1 MDWKHVDP
9 QWAWAP
15 YEPSREA
22 PWNLERAAHL
32 FRRAAFGANWQ
43 QLQQALEQGPQQTVR
58 QLLQGGGEQHLFYQ
72 QMEQVALA
80 TLGNNQPGGLPP
92 WWLYMMRFSPHPLR
106 ERVALFWHDH
116 FATSA
121 AKVDAWMM
129 WQQNQL
135 FRRLG
140 LGPFGTLLEQVSKDP
155 AMMVWLD
162 GALNRRRHPNEN
174 FAREVMELFT
184 LGLGN
189 YTERDIKEAARAF
202 TGWSLRRGRFYYD
215 PEEHDPGIKVV
226 LGRRGRWQGDDVL
239 RILLEH
245 PATARHLATKWCRYL
260 VAEDAPWPRELIE
273 PLAREY
279 RRREYDTAWLLST
292 VLQSNLFFSPLA
304 IRHKVKSPVDFAL
317 GLLVALEGTTN
328 FEELDRRLTQLG
340 QRLFFPPNVA
350 GWDRGRAWLN
360 SATLIGRLNLAWD
373 LASQSPPQMDLP
385 ELASRYGI
393 NTVAQATQWLHQLL
407 LGSRPDGKTQVQ
419 LVAAATGGRSSP
431 RSAPDRAVLAR
442 AVHAVAALPRFQLA

>member
-1 MDWKHVDP
+1 MDWNRIDP

-15 YEPSREA
+15 YEPSRDA
-22 PWNLERAAHL
+22 PWNLQRAAHL
-32 FRRAAFGANWQ
+32 YRRAAFGANWT
-43 QLQQALEQGPQQTVR
+43 QLQQALEQGPRRTVE
-58 QLLQGGGEQHLFYQ
+58 QLLQGSADQHTFYQ

-80 TLGNNQPGGLPP
+80 TLGNNRAGGLPP
-92 WWLYMMRFSPHPLR
+92 WWLYVMRFSPHPVR

-189 YTERDIKEAARAF
+189 YTEQDIKEAARAF

-215 PEEHDPGIKVV
+215 AEEHDPGVKVV
-226 LGRRGRWQGDDVL
+226 LGRRGRWQGEDVL
-239 RILLEH
+239 HILLEH
-245 PATARHLATKWCRYL
+245 PATANYLVSKWCRYL
-260 VAEDAPWPRELIE
+260 VAEDAPWPAALIE

-279 RRREYDTAWLLST
+279 RRRDYDTRWLLST
-292 VLQSNLFFSPLA
+292 LLQSNVFFSPLA
-304 IRHKVKSPVDFAL
+304 MGHKVKSPVDFAL
-317 GLLVALEGTTN
+317 GILTALEGTTN
-328 FEELDRRLTQLG
+328 YEELDRRLTQLG

-350 GWDRGRAWLN
+350 GWDRGPAWLN
-360 SATLIGRLNLAWD
+360 SATLVGRLNLAWD
-373 LASQSPPQMDLP
+373 LAAQQPPQMDLP
-385 ELASRYGI
+385 GLISRYKI
-393 NTVAQATQWLHQLL
+393 NTVAQAVRWLHQLL
-407 LGSRPDGKTQVQ
+407 LGEPPAAKTQVQ
-419 LVAAATGGRSSP
+419 LVAAATGGNATSGTTP
-431 RSAPDRAVLAR
+431 EGPVLAR
-442 AVHAVAALPRFQLA
+442 AVHAVAALPRFQLS

>member
-1 MDWKHVDP
+1 MDWNRVDP

-15 YEPSREA
+15 FEPSAKE
-22 PWNLERAAHL
+22 PWNLEKTAHL
-32 FRRAAFGANWQ
+32 YRRAAFGANWQ
-43 QLQQALEQGPQQTVR
+43 QLQQALEQGPQQTVE
-58 QLLQGGGEQHLFYQ
+58 QLLHGGRHQQAFYQ

-80 TLGNNQPGGLPP
+80 TLGNNQPDGLPP
-92 WWLYMMRFSPHPLR
+92 WWLYVMRFSPHPLR

-129 WQQNQL
+129 WQQNRL

-189 YTERDIKEAARAF
+189 YTEKDIKEAARAF

-215 PEEHDPGIKVV
+215 AEEHDPGFKTV
-226 LGRRGRWQGDDVL
+226 LGRRGRWRGEDVL
-239 RILLEH
+239 HILLEH
-245 PATARHLATKWCRYL
+245 PATARYLVGKWCRYL
-260 VAEDAPWPRELIE
+260 VAEDAPWPRRLIE
-273 PLAREY
+273 PLAKQY
-279 RRREYDTAWLLST
+279 RRRDYDTAWLLGT
-292 VLQSNLFFSPLA
+292 ILQSNVFFSPLA
-304 IRHKVKSPVDFAL
+304 RGHKIKSPVDYAI
-317 GLLVALEGTTN
+317 GLLAALEGTTN
-328 FEELDRRLTQLG
+328 FQELDRRLTQLG

-350 GWDRGRAWLN
+350 GWDRGQAWLN
-360 SATLIGRLNLAWD
+360 SATLVGRLNLAWD
-373 LASQSPPQMDLP
+373 LAAQGPPQVDLA
-385 ELASRYGI
+385 ELAARYQI
-393 NTVAQATQWLHQLL
+393 KTTAQAVAWLHQLL
-407 LGSRPDGKTQVQ
+407 LGSQPDAKTQVQ
-419 LVAAATGGRSSP
+419 LVAAATGGNTAAGT
-431 RSAPDRAVLAR
+431 APEAHVLAR